1 MRQTLLRDAALAVT
15 MKEEGESLN
24 SIHEKTG
31 LPKSTVADIVNG
43 RGPWGE
49 IRASNQVFQRHRAEQ
64 KKIVQLASY
73 EIQKK
78 CLERIENKI
87 GDCSAPQAAMVLG
100 VLNDKDRL
108 MHAEHLEVHID
119 NSLTIQQITNLEVL
133 AGKLAEVAQMRA
145 ERKSKEIEVGPA
157 QKEP

>member
-31 LPKSTVADIVNG
+31 LPKLTVADIVNG

-78 CLERIENKI
+78 CLERIEKKI
-87 GDCSAPQAAMVLG
+87 DDCSAPQAAMVLG

-108 MHAEHLEVHID
+108 MHAEHLEIHID
-119 NSLTIQQITNLEVL
+119 NSLHIDKLEVL
-133 AGKLAEVAQMRA
+133 AGKLAEVARMRA
-145 ERKSKEIEVGPA
+145 ERKSKEINVTPSSS
-157 QKEP
+157 